1 MGLELT
7 SPNSNVS
14 PHSNSDDSTHSSS
27 ERCSE
32 AESQPLS
39 ASQRESREALT
50 GASLLHDGAM
60 GPRAWFGYLSQY
72 FAVGLIYGGLP
83 STVYGV
89 FNGYLNVPAHVYATI
104 ATVMTLPWSLKFVF
118 GLVNDCFPIL
128 GYHRKPYMVI
138 GWSFCAATLLYIS
151 CVPLPAP
158 YWCRD
163 ANGEY
168 ITTAA
173 NSSGST
179 QHGKH
184 AAAAEP
190 CNSDAAKAGGAY
202 ALLMML
208 AALGYVV
215 ADVAADGLTV
225 QLARLEP
232 LESRGRTQ
240 TTAYLTRTCGQVCA
254 SVLVGFGMNGYEY
267 NGSFELS
274 LSFNQVCA
282 TNPNP
287 NPNPNPLTP

>member
-1 MGLELT
+1 MT
-7 SPNSNVS
+7 SVEMASSLRQYSNDSGSAS
-14 PHSNSDDSTHSSS
+14 P
-27 ERCSE
+27 RCSEE

-39 ASQRESREALT
+39 TRQPESQEMPEI
-50 GASLLHDGAM
+50 SLLHDAAM
-60 GPRAWFGYLSQY
+60 SPRAWFGYLSQY

-118 GLVNDCFPIL
+118 GMINDCFPIL

-151 CVPLPAP
+151 SVPLPSP

-168 ITTAA
+168 ITSSE
-173 NSSGST
+173 NSTRPGN
-179 QHGKH
+179 H
-184 AAAAEP
+184 AAAEP
-190 CNSDAAKAGGAY
+190 CNADAAKAGGPY

-208 AALGYVV
+208 AALGYVI

-225 QLARLEP
+225 QLARREP
-232 LESRGRTQ
+232 IESRGRTQ

-254 SVLVGFGMNGYEY
+254 SVLGW
-267 NGSFELS
+267 LII
-274 LSFNQVCA
+274 
-282 TNPNP
+282 
-287 NPNPNPLTP
+287 TPSG

>member
-1 MGLELT
+1 MKSGTATLIVGGMGVELANPLT
-7 SPNSNVS
+7 NTS
-14 PHSNSDDSTHSSS
+14 PHSNDDSGSVSPC
-27 ERCSE
+27 CSE
-32 AESQPLS
+32 KAESQPLS
-39 ASQRESREALT
+39 RQPESMELPAS
-50 GASLLHDGAM
+50 ASLLHDGAM
-60 GPRAWFGYLSQY
+60 GSRAWFGYLSQY

-89 FNGYLNVPAHVYATI
+89 FNGYLNVPAYVYATI
-104 ATVMTLPWSLKFVF
+104 GTVMTVPWSLKFIF
-118 GLVNDCFPIL
+118 GMVNDCFPIL

-138 GWSFCAATLLYIS
+138 GWAFCAATLLYIS

-168 ITTAA
+168 ITSK
-173 NSSGST
+173 NSTPGA
-179 QHGKH
+179 KH
-184 AAAAEP
+184 VAAEP
-190 CNSDAAKAGGAY
+190 CNADAAKAGGPY

-240 TTAYLTRTCGQVCA
+240 TTAYLTRTCGQVR
-254 SVLVGFGMNGYEY
+254 L
-267 NGSFELS
+267 
-274 LSFNQVCA
+274 
-282 TNPNP
+282 
-287 NPNPNPLTP
+287 

>member
-1 MGLELT
+1 MTPTVELAHHL
-7 SPNSNVS
+7 SPDS
-14 PHSNSDDSTHSSS
+14 SNSGSISPS
-27 ERCSE
+27 
-32 AESQPLS
+32 AEWAENQPLS
-39 ASQRESREALT
+39 ASSSKSNDAP
-50 GASLLHDGAM
+50 GSALLHEAAM

-83 STVYGV
+83 STIYGV

-118 GLVNDCFPIL
+118 GLINDCFPIL

-163 ANGEY
+163 AKGVY
-168 ITTAA
+168 ITLSNTT
-173 NSSGST
+173 GT
-179 QHGKH
+179 GKRV
-184 AAAAEP
+184 AAEP
-190 CNSDAAKAGGAY
+190 CNAEAAAAGGAY

-225 QLARLEP
+225 QLARREP
-232 LESRGRTQ
+232 LETRGRTQ
-240 TTAYLTRTCGQVCA
+240 TTAYLTRCA
-254 SVLVGFGMNGYEY
+254 
-267 NGSFELS
+267 
-274 LSFNQVCA
+274 
-282 TNPNP
+282 
-287 NPNPNPLTP
+287 

>member
-1 MGLELT
+1 MTNTARAELEVGHRDAQSSAMGVELAKPLT
-7 SPNSNVS
+7 DAS
-14 PHSNSDDSTHSSS
+14 PHSNDDSGSVSPC
-27 ERCSE
+27 CSE
-32 AESQPLS
+32 KAESQPLS
-39 ASQRESREALT
+39 RQPESMELPAS
-50 GASLLHDGAM
+50 ASLLHDGAM
-60 GPRAWFGYLSQY
+60 GSRAWFGYLSQY

-104 ATVMTLPWSLKFVF
+104 ATVMTLPWSLKFLF

-168 ITTAA
+168 ITSK
-173 NSSGST
+173 NSTPGA
-179 QHGKH
+179 KH
-184 AAAAEP
+184 VAAEP
-190 CNSDAAKAGGAY
+190 CNADAAKAGGPY

-240 TTAYLTRTCGQVCA
+240 TTAYLTRTCGQVR
-254 SVLVGFGMNGYEY
+254 L
-267 NGSFELS
+267 
-274 LSFNQVCA
+274 
-282 TNPNP
+282 
-287 NPNPNPLTP
+287 

>member
-1 MGLELT
+1 MGVELANPLSHGDSGSA
-7 SPNSNVS
+7 SP
-14 PHSNSDDSTHSSS
+14 P
-27 ERCSE
+27 CSE
-32 AESQPLS
+32 EAERQPLS
-39 ASQRESREALT
+39 ASMDA
-50 GASLLHDGAM
+50 GAM

-104 ATVMTLPWSLKFVF
+104 ATVMTLPWSLKFLF

-168 ITTAA
+168 ITTSA
-173 NSSGST
+173 NSSSSK
-179 QHGKH
+179 QH

-190 CNSDAAKAGGAY
+190 CNADAAKAGGPY

-267 NGSFELS
+267 NGSFEHT
-274 LSFNQVCA
+274 LSFNQACYLVI
-282 TNPNP
+282 
-287 NPNPNPLTP
+287 TPIAAPTSTRSASQLHTRSAPS